1 MNKIAN
7 MHVASSTAGSL
18 SRRSLFKLGGL
29 ATAVAAGASLAGCAP
44 QPKSASMADT
54 GSGAT
59 RAADGTPSFLIAP
72 EPITEFDETRD
83 FEVVVVGA
91 GVSGMAAAMS
101 AAEAGAKIACVQRE
115 ATPSSQGNMAAG
127 VDLNQTS
134 EAGKQALISY
144 LIKLADH
151 RSNRAL
157 LEAWADNSFEALSW
171 FREAASAGGIE
182 VNPDE
187 PQADRVLHIN
197 GYDVYLHANTYFRI
211 GHDEVVKAIT
221 PIAESAGVEFF
232 FSCPAQQLVT
242 DESGRVTG
250 VVCEE
255 DGKNVLFNASK
266 GVILATGDYQCDPEM
281 VAYYCPD
288 IKEFPPCQMNRT
300 GDGHKMGVWA
310 GGEIEPTTHTKMIH
324 DARVGRVDTPHLLVN
339 AKGERFMCE
348 GPMQGY
354 LNNYV
359 REYIH
364 EAGGDAKAGNL
375 YTIVDAKWQDQIAEW
390 KAIDPEID
398 ASNCKWFYEGNTIEE
413 ACAAMAA
420 DTESG
425 AYELDAAAVQK
436 TVDRYNELCAK
447 GSDDDFGKNSTFM
460 RAIDTPPFIVVP
472 HEFGMG
478 LSAII
483 GGLLINADNQVLKAD
498 EHTPIDGLFA
508 VGNVSGCFYGG
519 VDYPMDVL
527 GLSIGRAITGGY
539 LAGKHVA
546 SLWRRFH
553 THSLPSRARRHAGSR
568 FSYNNESRFVRRG
581 GRRRGYTGSMTFR
594 NRRYLP

>member
-266 GVILATGDYQCDPEM
+266 GVILATGDYQCDLEM

-519 VDYPMDVL
+519 ADYPMDVL

-546 SLWRRFH
+546 SL
-553 THSLPSRARRHAGSR
+553 
-568 FSYNNESRFVRRG
+568 
-581 GRRRGYTGSMTFR
+581 
-594 NRRYLP
+594 

>member
-1 MNKIAN
+1 M
-7 MHVASSTAGSL
+7 
-18 SRRSLFKLGGL
+18 
-29 ATAVAAGASLAGCAP
+29 
-44 QPKSASMADT
+44 
-54 GSGAT
+54 
-59 RAADGTPSFLIAP
+59 
-72 EPITEFDETRD
+72 
-83 FEVVVVGA
+83 
-91 GVSGMAAAMS
+91 
-101 AAEAGAKIACVQRE
+101 
-115 ATPSSQGNMAAG
+115 
-127 VDLNQTS
+127 
-134 EAGKQALISY
+134 
-144 LIKLADH
+144 
-151 RSNRAL
+151 
-157 LEAWADNSFEALSW
+157 
-171 FREAASAGGIE
+171 
-182 VNPDE
+182 
-187 PQADRVLHIN
+187 
-197 GYDVYLHANTYFRI
+197 
-211 GHDEVVKAIT
+211 GH
-221 PIAESAGVEFF
+221 
-232 FSCPAQQLVT
+232 
-242 DESGRVTG
+242 
-250 VVCEE
+250 
-255 DGKNVLFNASK
+255 
-266 GVILATGDYQCDPEM
+266 GVIPFSL
-281 VAYYCPD
+281 
-288 IKEFPPCQMNRT
+288 PPCQMNRT

-413 ACAAMAA
+413 ACSAMAA

-546 SLWRRFH
+546 SL
-553 THSLPSRARRHAGSR
+553 
-568 FSYNNESRFVRRG
+568 
-581 GRRRGYTGSMTFR
+581 
-594 NRRYLP
+594 

>member
-266 GVILATGDYQCDPEM
+266 GVILATGDYQCDLEM

-359 REYIH
+359 RERS
-364 EAGGDAKAGNL
+364 GRPS
-375 YTIVDAKWQDQIAEW
+375 TRRST
-390 KAIDPEID
+390 PRT
-398 ASNCKWFYEGNTIEE
+398 AS
-413 ACAAMAA
+413 
-420 DTESG
+420 
-425 AYELDAAAVQK
+425 
-436 TVDRYNELCAK
+436 
-447 GSDDDFGKNSTFM
+447 GST
-460 RAIDTPPFIVVP
+460 RAT
-472 HEFGMG
+472 
-478 LSAII
+478 
-483 GGLLINADNQVLKAD
+483 
-498 EHTPIDGLFA
+498 
-508 VGNVSGCFYGG
+508 
-519 VDYPMDVL
+519 
-527 GLSIGRAITGGY
+527 
-539 LAGKHVA
+539 
-546 SLWRRFH
+546 
-553 THSLPSRARRHAGSR
+553 PSRRPAPPWPPI
-568 FSYNNESRFVRRG
+568 
-581 GRRRGYTGSMTFR
+581 R
-594 NRRYLP
+594 NRAPTSWTPQPCRKRWIATTSFVPRAPMTTSARTPRSCAPSTPRRSSWCPTSSVWDFRPSSAACSLTPTTKC

>member
-266 GVILATGDYQCDPEM
+266 GVILATGDYQCDLEM

-425 AYELDAAAVQK
+425 ACELDAAAVQK

-508 VGNVSGCFYGG
+508 VDNVSGCFYGG

-546 SLWRRFH
+546 SL
-553 THSLPSRARRHAGSR
+553 
-568 FSYNNESRFVRRG
+568 
-581 GRRRGYTGSMTFR
+581 
-594 NRRYLP
+594 

>member
-182 VNPDE
+182 VNSDE

-211 GHDEVVKAIT
+211 GHDEVVKAIA

-232 FSCPAQQLVT
+232 FSCPAQ
-242 DESGRVTG
+242 
-250 VVCEE
+250 
-255 DGKNVLFNASK
+255 
-266 GVILATGDYQCDPEM
+266 QCDPEM

-546 SLWRRFH
+546 SL
-553 THSLPSRARRHAGSR
+553 
-568 FSYNNESRFVRRG
+568 
-581 GRRRGYTGSMTFR
+581 
-594 NRRYLP
+594 

>member
-1 MNKIAN
+1 
-7 MHVASSTAGSL
+7 
-18 SRRSLFKLGGL
+18 
-29 ATAVAAGASLAGCAP
+29 
-44 QPKSASMADT
+44 
-54 GSGAT
+54 
-59 RAADGTPSFLIAP
+59 
-72 EPITEFDETRD
+72 
-83 FEVVVVGA
+83 
-91 GVSGMAAAMS
+91 
-101 AAEAGAKIACVQRE
+101 
-115 ATPSSQGNMAAG
+115 
-127 VDLNQTS
+127 
-134 EAGKQALISY
+134 
-144 LIKLADH
+144 
-151 RSNRAL
+151 
-157 LEAWADNSFEALSW
+157 
-171 FREAASAGGIE
+171 
-182 VNPDE
+182 
-187 PQADRVLHIN
+187 
-197 GYDVYLHANTYFRI
+197 
-211 GHDEVVKAIT
+211 
-221 PIAESAGVEFF
+221 
-232 FSCPAQQLVT
+232 
-242 DESGRVTG
+242 
-250 VVCEE
+250 
-255 DGKNVLFNASK
+255 
-266 GVILATGDYQCDPEM
+266 
-281 VAYYCPD
+281 
-288 IKEFPPCQMNRT
+288 MNRT

-310 GGEIEPTTHTKMIH
+310 GGEIELTTHTKMIH
-324 DARVGRVDTPHLLVN
+324 DARVGRVDTPHLPVN

-375 YTIVDAKWQDQIAEW
+375 YTIVDAKWQ
-390 KAIDPEID
+390 
-398 ASNCKWFYEGNTIEE
+398 
-413 ACAAMAA
+413 
-420 DTESG
+420 

-546 SLWRRFH
+546 SL
-553 THSLPSRARRHAGSR
+553 
-568 FSYNNESRFVRRG
+568 
-581 GRRRGYTGSMTFR
+581 
-594 NRRYLP
+594 

>member
-7 MHVASSTAGSL
+7 THVASSTAGSL

-83 FEVVVVGA
+83 FEVVVVGS

-211 GHDEVVKAIT
+211 GHDEVVKAIA

-447 GSDDDFGKNSTFM
+447 GSDDDFGKNPTFM

-546 SLWRRFH
+546 SL
-553 THSLPSRARRHAGSR
+553 
-568 FSYNNESRFVRRG
+568 
-581 GRRRGYTGSMTFR
+581 
-594 NRRYLP
+594 

>member
-115 ATPSSQGNMAAG
+115 ATPSSQGNLAAG

-266 GVILATGDYQCDPEM
+266 GVILATGDYQCDLEM

-546 SLWRRFH
+546 SL
-553 THSLPSRARRHAGSR
+553 
-568 FSYNNESRFVRRG
+568 
-581 GRRRGYTGSMTFR
+581 
-594 NRRYLP
+594 

>member
-72 EPITEFDETRD
+72 EPITEFDETRY

-187 PQADRVLHIN
+187 PQADRVLHIS

-211 GHDEVVKAIT
+211 GHDEVVKAIA

-425 AYELDAAAVQK
+425 AYELDAAAVQA

-447 GSDDDFGKNSTFM
+447 GSDDDFGKNPTFM
-460 RAIDTPPFIVVP
+460 RAIGTPPFIVVP

-508 VGNVSGCFYGG
+508 VGNVSDCFYGG

-546 SLWRRFH
+546 SL
-553 THSLPSRARRHAGSR
+553 
-568 FSYNNESRFVRRG
+568 
-581 GRRRGYTGSMTFR
+581 
-594 NRRYLP
+594 

>member
-1 MNKIAN
+1 MSNLTTNLTNA
-7 MHVASSTAGSL
+7 HTESESSTTL

-29 ATAVAAGASLAGCAP
+29 TAAAVAATSLVS
-44 QPKSASMADT
+44 QPTQAVAAEEEVT
-54 GSGAT
+54 TAT
-59 RAADGTPSFLIAP
+59 NIPSFLIPP
-72 EPITEFDETRD
+72 EPITDFDETYD

-91 GVSGMAAAMS
+91 GVSGMAAALS
-101 AAEAGAKIACVQRE
+101 AAEAGANIACVQKGPS
-115 ATPSSQGNMAAG
+115 ASSQGNMAAS

-157 LEAWADNSFEALSW
+157 IEAWANNSYEALSW
-171 FREAASAGGIE
+171 FKEAASAGGIE
-182 VNPDE
+182 VNDDE
-187 PQADRVLHIN
+187 PQADRVLDIN
-197 GYDVYLHANTYFRI
+197 GYQVYLHANTYFGI
-211 GHDEVVKAIT
+211 GHGEVVRAIA
-221 PIAESAGVEFF
+221 PGAEAVGVQFF
-232 FSCPAQQLVT
+232 YDCPAVQLAT
-242 DESGRVTG
+242 DETGRVTG
-250 VVCEE
+250 VICEQE
-255 DGKNVLFNASK
+255 EKYVLFNASK

-288 IKEFPPCQMNRT
+288 IKEFPPCQVNKT

-339 AKGERFMCE
+339 YKGKRFMCE

-359 REYIH
+359 RDFIH
-364 EAGGDAKAGNL
+364 QEGDVVAGNL

-390 KAIDPEID
+390 KEIDPEID
-398 ASNCKWFYEGNTIEE
+398 ASNCKWIYEGETIEE
-413 ACAAMAA
+413 ALAAMAA

-425 AYELDAAAVQK
+425 AYTLDSAAVLA
-436 TVDRYNELCAK
+436 TVDRYNELCAA
-447 GSDDDFGKNSTFM
+447 GSDDDFGKNPVFM
-460 RAIDTPPFIVVP
+460 RAIDTPPFMVIP

-483 GGLLINADNQVLKAD
+483 GGLLINEDNQVLAAD
-498 EHTPIDGLFA
+498 VHTPIEGLYA

-527 GLSIGRAITGGY
+527 GLSIGRSITGGY

-546 SLWRRFH
+546 GL
-553 THSLPSRARRHAGSR
+553 
-568 FSYNNESRFVRRG
+568 
-581 GRRRGYTGSMTFR
+581 
-594 NRRYLP
+594 

>member
-1 MNKIAN
+1 ME
-7 MHVASSTAGSL
+7 VT
-18 SRRSLFKLGGL
+18 RRDLFKFTGL
-29 ATAVAAGASLAGCAP
+29 AAAGVVGASALAGCAPKTAAETATLADTGSADAGLPAFLQAPEPITDFADTREYDIVVVGAGESGLSAAHSAVAAGA
-44 QPKSASMADT
+44 K
-54 GSGAT
+54 
-59 RAADGTPSFLIAP
+59 
-72 EPITEFDETRD
+72 
-83 FEVVVVGA
+83 V
-91 GVSGMAAAMS
+91 
-101 AAEAGAKIACVQRE
+101 ACVQNIGT
-115 ATPSSQGNMAAG
+115 AQTTGNMAASI
-127 VDLNQTS
+127 DLTQTD
-134 EAGKQALISY
+134 EAAVQACVSFINWKSDY
-144 LIKLADH
+144 
-151 RSNRAL
+151 RSNRDL
-157 LEAWADNSFEALSW
+157 VNIWAHNSQEALAW
-171 FREAASAGGIE
+171 WAEEAAKGGVE
-182 VNPDE
+182 SKPHD
-187 PQADRVLHIN
+187 AVLSYN
-197 GYDVYLHANTYFRI
+197 GYDIHLHANTYFRI
-211 GHDEVVKAIT
+211 GHDEVVKAIA

-425 AYELDAAAVQK
+425 AYELDAAAVQA

-447 GSDDDFGKNSTFM
+447 GSDDDFGKNPTFM

-546 SLWRRFH
+546 SL
-553 THSLPSRARRHAGSR
+553 
-568 FSYNNESRFVRRG
+568 
-581 GRRRGYTGSMTFR
+581 
-594 NRRYLP
+594 

>member
-197 GYDVYLHANTYFRI
+197 GYDVYLHANTYFHVE
-211 GHDEVVKAIT
+211 GNHNAAATV
-221 PIAESAGVEFF
+221 IAENLAAAGAEFF
-232 FSCPAQQLVT
+232 YNMPCKQLAT
-242 DESGRVTG
+242 DESGAVTG
-250 VVCEE
+250 AICEDA
-255 DGKNVLFNASK
+255 DGTHHLFTATK
-266 GVILATGDYQCDPEM
+266 GVILACGDYSSNQEM
-281 VAYYCPD
+281 LDYYAPDTKGFSLFTDFRDGSALVAG
-288 IKEFPPCQMNRT
+288 MN
-300 GDGHKMGVWA
+300 A
-310 GGEIEPTTHTKMIH
+310 GAIMTPHTHTKMIH
-324 DARVGRVDTPHLLVN
+324 
-339 AKGERFMCE
+339 GE
-348 GPMQGY
+348 P
-354 LNNYV
+354 
-359 REYIH
+359 
-364 EAGGDAKAGNL
+364 
-375 YTIVDAKWQDQIAEW
+375 
-390 KAIDPEID
+390 
-398 ASNCKWFYEGNTIEE
+398 
-413 ACAAMAA
+413 
-420 DTESG
+420 
-425 AYELDAAAVQK
+425 AAVRLEMPFLF
-436 TVDRYNELCAK
+436 VDQAAWA
-447 GSDDDFGKNSTFM
+447 T
-460 RAIDTPPFIVVP
+460 
-472 HEFGMG
+472 
-478 LSAII
+478 
-483 GGLLINADNQVLKAD
+483 
-498 EHTPIDGLFA
+498 
-508 VGNVSGCFYGG
+508 
-519 VDYPMDVL
+519 
-527 GLSIGRAITGGY
+527 
-539 LAGKHVA
+539 
-546 SLWRRFH
+546 
-553 THSLPSRARRHAGSR
+553 
-568 FSYNNESRFVRRG
+568 
-581 GRRRGYTGSMTFR
+581 
-594 NRRYLP
+594 

>member
-266 GVILATGDYQCDPEM
+266 GVILATGDYQCDLEM

-508 VGNVSGCFYGG
+508 AGNVSGCFYGG

-546 SLWRRFH
+546 SL
-553 THSLPSRARRHAGSR
+553 
-568 FSYNNESRFVRRG
+568 
-581 GRRRGYTGSMTFR
+581 
-594 NRRYLP
+594 

>member
-18 SRRSLFKLGGL
+18 SRRSLFKLGGSL
-29 ATAVAAGASLAGCAP
+29 QPSLPELRWPGARLSRRARLWPIPARARRALPTVRPASSSRLNPLRSSMRRATLRSSSWAPASRAWLPPCRP
-44 QPKSASMADT
+44 LKLVPRLPVCSARPRLPPR
-54 GSGAT
+54 AT
-59 RAADGTPSFLIAP
+59 WP
-72 EPITEFDETRD
+72 
-83 FEVVVVGA
+83 
-91 GVSGMAAAMS
+91 
-101 AAEAGAKIACVQRE
+101 
-115 ATPSSQGNMAAG
+115 AG

-266 GVILATGDYQCDPEM
+266 GVILATGDYQCDLEM

-364 EAGGDAKAGNL
+364 EAGGDAQGGQL

-546 SLWRRFH
+546 SL
-553 THSLPSRARRHAGSR
+553 
-568 FSYNNESRFVRRG
+568 
-581 GRRRGYTGSMTFR
+581 
-594 NRRYLP
+594 

>member
-1 MNKIAN
+1 MNTIEAN
-7 MHVASSTAGSL
+7 QGI
-18 SRRSLFKLGGL
+18 SRRGLFKLGGL
-29 ATAVAAGASLAGCAP
+29 TAATMAGASLLSGCGQPRQAGTPTAETGAP
-44 QPKSASMADT
+44 
-54 GSGAT
+54 
-59 RAADGTPSFLIAP
+59 AADGTPSFLIAP
-72 EPITEFDETRD
+72 EPIANPDETRE

-101 AAEAGAKIACVQRE
+101 AAEAGAKTACVQRE
-115 ATPSSQGNMAAG
+115 IAPSSQGNMAAS
-127 VDLNQTS
+127 VDLEQTS
-134 EAGKQALISY
+134 EAAKQALISY
-144 LIKLADH
+144 LITLGQH

-157 LEAWADNSFEALSW
+157 LEVWADNSYEALAW
-171 FREAASAGGIE
+171 FKEAAAKGGVE

-187 PQADRVLHIN
+187 PQADRVLDIN
-197 GYDVYLHANTYFRI
+197 GYKVYLHANTYFGI
-211 GHDEVVKAIT
+211 GHDEVVKAIEPT
-221 PIAESAGVEFF
+221 AAAAGVEFF
-232 FSCPAQQLVT
+232 FECPAVQLVT
-242 DESGRVTG
+242 DEGGRVTG

-255 DGKNVLFNASK
+255 GGKNVLFNASK
-266 GVILATGDYQCDPEM
+266 GVILATGDYQCDEEM

-288 IKEFPPCQMNRT
+288 IVGFPPCQINRT

-339 AKGERFMCE
+339 TKGERFMCE

-359 REYIH
+359 REVVH
-364 EAGGDAKAGNL
+364 ETGDPTAGNL
-375 YTIVDAKWQDQIAEW
+375 YTVVDAKWQEQIAEW
-390 KAIDPEID
+390 KALDPEID
-398 ASNCKWFYEGNTIEE
+398 ASNCKWYYEGNTIEE

-425 AYELDAAAVQK
+425 GYTLDPAAVQA

-447 GSDDDFGKNSTFM
+447 GADDDFGKNPVFM
-460 RAIDTPPFIVVP
+460 RALENPPFIIVP
-472 HEFGMG
+472 HEFGFG

-483 GGLLINADNQVLKAD
+483 GGLLVNADNQVLKVE
-498 EHTPIDGLFA
+498 EHTPIEGLFA

-539 LAGKHVA
+539 VAGKHVA
-546 SLWRRFH
+546 SL
-553 THSLPSRARRHAGSR
+553 
-568 FSYNNESRFVRRG
+568 
-581 GRRRGYTGSMTFR
+581 
-594 NRRYLP
+594 

>member
-266 GVILATGDYQCDPEM
+266 GVILATGDYQCDLEM

-425 AYELDAAAVQK
+425 AYELDAAAVQA
-436 TVDRYNELCAK
+436 TVDCYNELCAK
-447 GSDDDFGKNSTFM
+447 GSDDDFGKNPTFM

-519 VDYPMDVL
+519 ADYPMDVL

-546 SLWRRFH
+546 SL
-553 THSLPSRARRHAGSR
+553 
-568 FSYNNESRFVRRG
+568 
-581 GRRRGYTGSMTFR
+581 
-594 NRRYLP
+594 